1 MYPLTAHDRGNFNSL
16 LGFMV
21 QRYGISYEQ
30 FWNDKIIRI
39 EIVEE
44 IVVCHASVK
53 PLVSLHDSNFAITS
67 LVICL
72 RTPAAA
78 LKK

>member
-1 MYPLTAHDRGNFNSL
+1 MMQKHSYL
-16 LGFMV
+16 
-21 QRYGISYEQ
+21 YEQ
-30 FWNDKIIRI
+30 FWNAKIIST

-44 IVVCHASVK
+44 IIACHASDK
-53 PLVSLHDSNFAITS
+53 PLVSLHDSNLAITS